1 VAGEVHHGRDGSG
14 AVNTVRVEG
23 PVAATPWHA
32 HLSLIL
38 GLVDAGTR
46 QIVFPDGLRQLEA
59 GDGFVIPP
67 ETAHAFAASA
77 DGSHRVVAI
86 LPGAAPFPSWQAT
99 VIRDAAWSAAFTAL
113 HAAAE
118 AGTDDAHA
126 LCRALLK
133 ETDRLAPR
141 APPARPAPRQLRAAR
156 RMTGERLD
164 ELLDLRH
171 LGRLAGLSPFYL
183 HRLYRRAYGLTPAE
197 HRLEARLRLA
207 RRLILTNV
215 AIADAAAA
223 CGFAD
228 QSHLNRAFR
237 KLMSTSPGRWARE
250 MCR

>member
-1 VAGEVHHGRDGSG
+1 MAGEVHHGCDGSG
-14 AVNTVRVEG
+14 AVNTVRVDG
-23 PVAATPWHA
+23 PVAATPLHA

-46 QIVFPDGLRQLEA
+46 QIVLPDGLRQLEA

-77 DGSHRVVAI
+77 DGAHRIVAV
-86 LPGAAPFPSWQAT
+86 LPGTAPVPSWQA
-99 VIRDAAWSAAFTAL
+99 VVVRDAAWTAAFAAL
-113 HAAAE
+113 YAAVE
-118 AGTDDAHA
+118 AGTDDARD
-126 LCRALLK
+126 LCRPLLK

-141 APPARPAPRQLRAAR
+141 SPPARPTPRQLRAAR
-156 RMTGERLD
+156 RMAGERLD
-164 ELLDLRH
+164 ELLDLRQ
-171 LGRLAGLSPFYL
+171 LGRLAGLSPFHL

-207 RRLILTNV
+207 RRLILKDV
-215 AIADAAAA
+215 AIAEAAAA

-237 KLMSTSPGRWARE
+237 KLMGTSPGRWARE
-250 MCR
+250 MRR